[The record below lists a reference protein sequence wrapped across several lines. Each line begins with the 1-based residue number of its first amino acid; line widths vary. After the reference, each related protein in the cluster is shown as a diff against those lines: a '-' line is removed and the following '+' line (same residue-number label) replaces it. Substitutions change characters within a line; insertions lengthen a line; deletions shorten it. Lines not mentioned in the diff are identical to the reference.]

1 VCHTFRSAEQLAAY
15 LVLMP
20 MERRSGIS
28 VLERARLSKAGL
40 ARVHAALYMDMVAVV
55 AARYNPHIKSLYERL
70 LARAGQ
76 SQKAALG
83 AAIRKLVHLCFGVLR
98 TRQSYQANYAVSA

>member
-1 VCHTFRSAEQLAAY
+1 MKHVILGRFCHFLAQFCRFLGPQSHKLLHLLQADGGLLLRNLQRLQNFSVCHTFRSAEQLAAY
-15 LVLMP
+15 LVLVP

-55 AARYNPHIKSLYERL
+55 AARL
-70 LARAGQ
+70 
-76 SQKAALG
+76 
-83 AAIRKLVHLCFGVLR
+83 
-98 TRQSYQANYAVSA
+98 